1 MQMILASQVFRRV
14 LFIDELIY
22 ESFLR
27 SVPQTH
33 SRLALCP
40 DPVETDHTIGKND
53 FRTRFG
59 IPINTKVLGV
69 FGEINSRKGID
80 SLIKSFGHYVE
91 GTRDYLLLMGRHS
104 AKVAQKLSR
113 FPAVRNIVSIDA
125 FVTDDELISGIN
137 AVDVVAAVY
146 PRHVG
151 SASIV
156 IRAAAAGKPVLGND
170 FGWIGHMIRKHG
182 LGKVCNV
189 RNVESLVEGFRWA
202 FNNPVCNLEKTNAFA
217 KQNSVDFF
225 IDVVRGRSGQK
236 VNI

>member
-1 MQMILASQVFRRV
+1 MQTILASQVFRRV

-40 DPVETDHTIGKND
+40 DPVETDHTIGKDD

-59 IPINTKVLGV
+59 IPINAKVLGV
-69 FGEINSRKGID
+69 FGEINSRKGVD
-80 SLIKSFGHYVE
+80 FLIESFGHYVA
-91 GTRDYLLLMGRHS
+91 GARDYLLLMGRHS
-104 AKVAQKLSR
+104 PKVAQKLLR
-113 FPAVRNIVSIDA
+113 FPAARNIVSIDA

-146 PRHVG
+146 RRHVG

-156 IRAAAAGKPVLGND
+156 IRAAAAGKPVLGSD

-189 RNVESLVEGFRWA
+189 SNGGSLVEGFGWA
-202 FNNPVCNLEKTNAFA
+202 FNNPASNVEKATAFA
-217 KQNSVDFF
+217 KQNSVDCF
-225 IDVVRGRSGQK
+225 IDVVRGLSGQK